1 MSIRRRLATAGVGA
15 AELTGAPRSASALYD
30 LRRTWEDRYKIE
42 IIDGVWQAC
51 RLGGGISIITADTPH
66 QLAGLVREDHT
77 AWQAAARRQQ
87 S

>member
-1 MSIRRRLATAGVGA
+1 VDHPMSAADAT
-15 AELTGAPRSASALYD
+15 ALYD

-42 IIDGVWQAC
+42 IIDGIWQAC

-77 AWQAAARRQQ
+77 AWQAATRGQQ

>member
-1 MSIRRRLATAGVGA
+1 MDHHMSAADAT
-15 AELTGAPRSASALYD
+15 ALYD

-66 QLAGLVREDHT
+66 QLAGLVREDYAT
-77 AWQAAARRQQ
+77 WQAEARRQQ
-87 S
+87 P